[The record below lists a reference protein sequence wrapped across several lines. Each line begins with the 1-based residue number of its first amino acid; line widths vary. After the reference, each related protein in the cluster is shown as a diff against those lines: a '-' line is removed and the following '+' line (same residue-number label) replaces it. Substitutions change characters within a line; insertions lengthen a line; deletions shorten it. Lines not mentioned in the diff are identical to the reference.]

1 MGAPMPYDFLL
12 RNIIAGLVTA
22 LLTVS
27 VLLSPFA
34 MIPSIF
40 VGLAWGLYS
49 AIASTVI
56 SIILLGLWLN
66 IGLALGMAIT
76 IGLPAVLFVRLAL
89 LSRTAQPNNENA
101 SSTNPDNSVDERIYY
116 PPERLIIWSV
126 AFCAIFS
133 FLAFGLSANNTG
145 GLPAVLQTLI
155 LGNENFIRDI
165 ETLYQIELTDNLV
178 KILAETILVLSPLTW
193 MLIILGSLQ
202 TAQTIAKFFKV
213 NIRPTPDYTVMEL
226 PGILEFVLAG
236 LILLIFLFS
245 GWVSVFFLVLVCLCL
260 TAYFLLGL
268 AVIHA
273 ISRTWNG
280 RSVFITAIY
289 FIVFLVPWVAIL
301 VSIAGLIES
310 RIGIRSRF

>member
-1 MGAPMPYDFLL
+1 
-12 RNIIAGLVTA
+12 
-22 LLTVS
+22 
-27 VLLSPFA
+27 
-34 MIPSIF
+34 
-40 VGLAWGLYS
+40 
-49 AIASTVI
+49 
-56 SIILLGLWLN
+56 
-66 IGLALGMAIT
+66 MAIT

-236 LILLIFLFS
+236 LILLIFLSS

>member
-1 MGAPMPYDFLL
+1 MPYDFLL
-12 RNIIAGLVTA
+12 RNVIAGLVTA
-22 LLTVS
+22 LLAVS
-27 VLLSPFA
+27 VLFSPFA
-34 MIPSIF
+34 MIPSMF

-49 AIASTVI
+49 AIASIAI
-56 SIILLGLWLN
+56 SFVLLGIWLN
-66 IGLALGMAIT
+66 IGIAIGMAIT
-76 IGLPAVLFVRLAL
+76 IGLPVVFFVRQAL
-89 LSRTAQPNNENA
+89 LSRPTQEDNQNNP
-101 SSTNPDNSVDERIYY
+101 SSDTDTSGVERVYY
-116 PPERLIIWSV
+116 PPERLIIWAI

-145 GLPAVLQTLI
+145 GLPGVLQTLI

-165 ETLYQIELTDNLV
+165 ETLYQIELTDNFV

-213 NIRPTPDYTVMEL
+213 NIRPTPDYLIMNL
-226 PGILEFVLAG
+226 PGRLEFVLAG
-236 LILLIFLFS
+236 LILLIFLSS
-245 GWVSVFFLVLVCLCL
+245 GWISVFFLVLVCLCL

-289 FIVFLVPWVAIL
+289 FIVFLVPWLAIL
-301 VSIAGLIES
+301 VSIAGLLES

>member
-1 MGAPMPYDFLL
+1 
-12 RNIIAGLVTA
+12 
-22 LLTVS
+22 
-27 VLLSPFA
+27 
-34 MIPSIF
+34 
-40 VGLAWGLYS
+40 
-49 AIASTVI
+49 
-56 SIILLGLWLN
+56 
-66 IGLALGMAIT
+66 MAIT
-76 IGLPAVLFVRLAL
+76 IGLPVVFFVRQAL
-89 LSRTAQPNNENA
+89 LSRPTQEDNQNNH
-101 SSTNPDNSVDERIYY
+101 SSDTDTSVVERVYY
-116 PPERLIIWSV
+116 PPERLIIWAI

-133 FLAFGLSANNTG
+133 FLAFGLSGNNTG
-145 GLPAVLQTLI
+145 GLPGVLQTLI

-165 ETLYQIELTDNLV
+165 ETLYQIELTDNFV

-213 NIRPTPDYTVMEL
+213 NIRPTPDYLIMNL
-226 PGILEFVLAG
+226 PGRLEFVLAG
-236 LILLIFLFS
+236 LILLIFLSS
-245 GWVSVFFLVLVCLCL
+245 GWISVFFLILVCLCL

-289 FIVFLVPWVAIL
+289 FIVFLVPWLAIL
-301 VSIAGLIES
+301 VSIAGLLES

>member
-1 MGAPMPYDFLL
+1 MPYDFLL
-12 RNIIAGLVTA
+12 RNVIAGLVTA

-34 MIPSIF
+34 MIPSMT

-49 AIASTVI
+49 TIASIII
-56 SIILLGLWLN
+56 SFILLVLWLN
-66 IGLALGMAIT
+66 IGIATGMAIT
-76 IGLPAVLFVRLAL
+76 IGLPAIFFVRQAL
-89 LSRTAQPNNENA
+89 LSRSMQADNENTA
-101 SSTNPDNSVDERIYY
+101 SSDADTSVNELVYY
-116 PPERLIIWSV
+116 PPERLIIWAI
-126 AFCAIFS
+126 AFCASFS

-145 GLPAVLQTLI
+145 GLPGILQTMI
-155 LGNENFIRDI
+155 LSNENFIRDI
-165 ETLYQIELTDNLV
+165 ETLYQVELTDNLV
-178 KILAETILVLSPLTW
+178 RILAETIIVLTPLTW

-202 TAQTIAKFFKV
+202 TAQTIAKFFKI
-213 NIRPTPDYTVMEL
+213 NLRPTPDYSVMQL
-226 PGILEFVLAG
+226 PGKLEYVLAG
-236 LILLIFLFS
+236 LLLLIFIS
-245 GWVSVFFLVLVCLCL
+245 SDWVSVFFLVLVCLCL

-280 RSVFITAIY
+280 RGVFITAVY

-301 VSIAGLIES
+301 VSITGLIES

>member
-1 MGAPMPYDFLL
+1 MPYDFLL
-12 RNIIAGLVTA
+12 RNVIAGLVTA

-89 LSRTAQPNNENA
+89 LSRSAQPNNENA

-145 GLPAVLQTLI
+145 GLPSVLQTLI

-202 TAQTIAKFFKV
+202 TAQTIAKFLKV

-236 LILLIFLFS
+236 LILLIFLSS

>member
-1 MGAPMPYDFLL
+1 MPYDFLL
-12 RNIIAGLVTA
+12 RNVIAGLVTA

-145 GLPAVLQTLI
+145 GLPSVLQTLI

>member
-1 MGAPMPYDFLL
+1 M
-12 RNIIAGLVTA
+12 
-22 LLTVS
+22 
-27 VLLSPFA
+27 
-34 MIPSIF
+34 
-40 VGLAWGLYS
+40 
-49 AIASTVI
+49 
-56 SIILLGLWLN
+56 N

-202 TAQTIAKFFKV
+202 TAQTIAKFLKV

-236 LILLIFLFS
+236 LILLIFLSS

>member
-1 MGAPMPYDFLL
+1 MPYDFLL

-145 GLPAVLQTLI
+145 GLPSVLQTLI

-202 TAQTIAKFFKV
+202 TAQTIAKFLKV

-236 LILLIFLFS
+236 LILLIFLSS

>member
-1 MGAPMPYDFLL
+1 MPYDFLL
-12 RNIIAGLVTA
+12 RNVIAGLVTA

-34 MIPSIF
+34 MIPSMT

-49 AIASTVI
+49 TIASIII
-56 SIILLGLWLN
+56 SFILLGLWLN
-66 IGLALGMAIT
+66 IGIAIGMAIT
-76 IGLPAVLFVRLAL
+76 IGLPAIFFVRQAL
-89 LSRTAQPNNENA
+89 LSRSMQADNENTA
-101 SSTNPDNSVDERIYY
+101 SSDADTSFNERVYY
-116 PPERLIIWSV
+116 PPERLIIWAI
-126 AFCAIFS
+126 AFCASFS

-145 GLPAVLQTLI
+145 GLPGILQTMI
-155 LGNENFIRDI
+155 LSNENFIRDI
-165 ETLYQIELTDNLV
+165 ETLYQVELTDNLV
-178 KILAETILVLSPLTW
+178 RILAETIIVLTPLTW

-202 TAQTIAKFFKV
+202 TAQTIAKFFKI
-213 NIRPTPDYTVMEL
+213 NLRPTPDYSVMQL
-226 PGILEFVLAG
+226 PGKLEYVLAG
-236 LILLIFLFS
+236 LLLLIFIS
-245 GWVSVFFLVLVCLCL
+245 SDWVSVFFLVLVCLCL

-280 RSVFITAIY
+280 RGVFITAVY

-301 VSIAGLIES
+301 VSITGLIES

>member
-12 RNIIAGLVTA
+12 RNVIAGLVTA

-145 GLPAVLQTLI
+145 GLPSVLQTLI

>member
-1 MGAPMPYDFLL
+1 MPYDFLL
-12 RNIIAGLVTA
+12 RNVIAGLVTA

-34 MIPSIF
+34 MIPSML

-49 AIASTVI
+49 TIASIVI
-56 SIILLGLWLN
+56 SFILLGLWLN
-66 IGLALGMAIT
+66 IGIAIGMAIT
-76 IGLPAVLFVRLAL
+76 IGLPAIFFVRQAL
-89 LSRTAQPNNENA
+89 LSRSMQADNENTA
-101 SSTNPDNSVDERIYY
+101 SPDAYTSFNERVYY
-116 PPERLIIWSV
+116 PPERLIIWAI
-126 AFCAIFS
+126 AFCASFS

-145 GLPAVLQTLI
+145 GLPGILQTMI
-155 LGNENFIRDI
+155 LSNENFIRDI
-165 ETLYQIELTDNLV
+165 ETLYQVELTDNLV
-178 KILAETILVLSPLTW
+178 RILAETIIVLTPLTW

-202 TAQTIAKFFKV
+202 TAQTIAKFFKI
-213 NIRPTPDYTVMEL
+213 NLRPTPDYSVMQL
-226 PGILEFVLAG
+226 PGKLEYVLAG
-236 LILLIFLFS
+236 LLLLIFIS
-245 GWVSVFFLVLVCLCL
+245 SDWVSVFFLVLVCLCL

-280 RSVFITAIY
+280 RGIFITAIY